1 MEPQRAEARCRRV
14 NETPKSDEEPFV
26 RRVLTVVAIAAGVLL
41 LWQLREVVVLLF
53 GAVMVATIFRA
64 IAELLEKHLRLPER
78 IAVLLSVLLI
88 VGIIAAVVWAVSA
101 QIASQGQY
109 LVTALPKAAQ
119 IIDKQTAAMGMGH
132 PVALWMRN
140 LHSGGLI
147 GSDLKGFI
155 SSLTVSAASF
165 LIVFFGGIFLAAE
178 PRLYGIGLIKLIP
191 PARRRLVAEA
201 MEDSDHALRLWL
213 KGQLWAMILI
223 FLMTWAGLWLL
234 DVPSALVLALI
245 SGVLEFIP
253 YAGAITSSIPA
264 IMVALVQSP
273 ELALWVTGLYVV
285 VHHVEAYLIQPLI
298 QQFAVEIPAVI
309 TLFALLAFG
318 LLFGILGI
326 LLAAP
331 LAVVSYVL
339 VKRLYVIEALDTP
352 TPIPGENKD

>member
-1 MEPQRAEARCRRV
+1 MNDAPPSADAR
-14 NETPKSDEEPFV
+14 FV
-26 RRVLTVVAIAAGVLL
+26 RRVLIVVAIAGGVLL

-64 IAELLEKHLRLPER
+64 IADLFEKHARLPQR
-78 IAVLLSVLLI
+78 IAVLLSVLL
-88 VGIIAAVVWAVSA
+88 VVAIIGGVVWAVGAQVSA
-101 QIASQGQY
+101 QSATLAETLPRASQM
-109 LVTALPKAAQ
+109 
-119 IIDKQTAAMGMGH
+119 IDDRLASMGLGR
-132 PVALWMRN
+132 PLGLWMRN
-140 LHSGGLI
+140 MHSGGLI
-147 GSDLKGFI
+147 GSDLKGFV
-155 SSLTVSAASF
+155 SSVTVSAASF

-201 MEDSDHALRLWL
+201 MEESDHALRLWL

-223 FLMTWAGLWLL
+223 FLMTWAGLWALG
-234 DVPSALVLALI
+234 VPSALTLALI

-253 YAGAITSSIPA
+253 YAGAITSAVPA

-273 ELALWVTGLYVV
+273 ELALWVVGLYVV
-285 VHHVEAYLIQPLI
+285 VHHIEAYLIQPVI

-318 LLFGILGI
+318 LLFGILGV

>member
-1 MEPQRAEARCRRV
+1 V
-14 NETPKSDEEPFV
+14 NEAPQSDDAHFV
-26 RRVLTVVAIAAGVLL
+26 RRVLITVAIAAGVLL
-41 LWQLREVVVLLF
+41 LWQLRGVVVLLF

-64 IAELLEKHLRLPER
+64 ISDLIEKHLRIPER

-88 VGIIAAVVWAVSA
+88 VAIIAGVVWSIGS
-101 QIASQGQY
+101 QIAAQSQNLAQ
-109 LVTALPKAAQ
+109 TLPRAAQ
-119 IIDKQTAAMGMGH
+119 MIDGQLAAAGMGH
-132 PVALWMRN
+132 PVARWMQS
-140 LHSGGLI
+140 LHSGSLI
-147 GSDLKGFI
+147 GSDLKGAV
-155 SSLTVSAASF
+155 SAVTLTVASF

-201 MEDSDHALRLWL
+201 MEESDHALRLWL

-223 FLMTWAGLWLL
+223 FLMTWVGLWLL
-234 DVPSALVLALI
+234 GVPSALVLALI

-253 YAGAITSSIPA
+253 YAGALTSAVPA
-264 IMVALVQSP
+264 ILVALVQGP
-273 ELALWVTGLYVV
+273 ELALWVVGLYVV

-298 QQFAVEIPAVI
+298 QQFAVDIPAVI

-318 LLFGILGI
+318 LLFGVLGI